1 MERAKEVTSGNGRS
15 IFSEYGDEISKACER
30 AVREALIRH
39 RKLGNDVVDLRNGE
53 IVKLQGEEIDELL
66 K

>member
-1 MERAKEVTSGNGRS
+1 MERAEEITSDNGRS

-39 RKLGNDVVDLRNGE
+39 RKLGNYVVVERDGE
-53 IVKLQGEEIDELL
+53 IVKLQGEVIDELL